1 MKEGARGAAWI
12 PSQALPVPVPTWWT
26 FRCKRKSNLN
36 LQIFMQT
43 RQMAW
48 DHPRTRHQSALEVFA
63 HMKDHQRTLIAAKC
77 ATTPTPT
84 QATFTDTMSRPI
96 CKGTPIH
103 ARFATRN
110 SIEKTTWPLTWGL
123 CTVGVQEA
131 SRIPPV
137 LEATVS
143 RWRQI
148 FLVFLHWCQARV
160 VHVYLHLTIIKNICH
175 LFKIKFPMNKLH
187 NMREQAII
195 ILLQQKILFKA
206 VCALCI
212 RCNNTWLLF
221 VLGNLYSKSE
231 LPRLLFIIIGQLW
244 FKFCI
249 LDEKLERY
257 FLVRHVE
264 YLTIL
269 DMIYLYT
276 VHDDFWIFCIKLK
289 IFTLCQILFY
299 FLYYT
304 WICITICT

>member
-1 MKEGARGAAWI
+1 MFTSLSRKRMKTFPWPLPMILLITRCFGTRKDFLSPTSLTHTQNLRRRNFPAPCPCPVPDAVLT
-12 PSQALPVPVPTWWT
+12 PSQAHPVQVLTWWT
-26 FRCKRKSNLN
+26 SKCKKRLNLN
-36 LQIFMQT
+36 WPTFMPT
-43 RQMAW
+43 MPMAW
-48 DHPRTRHQSALEVFA
+48 GLLKTQLQSALEVSA
-63 HMKDHQRTLIAAKC
+63 LMKDHQRTLIAARF
-77 ATTPTPT
+77 ATMPTHPP
-84 QATFTDTMSRPI
+84 ATFTDTMSRPI

-103 ARFATRN
+103 VRFATRN
-110 SIEKTTWPLTWGL
+110 SAVKTTWPLIWEQ
-123 CTVGVQEA
+123 CTVGAQGA
-131 SRIPPV
+131 NQIPLD

-244 FKFCI
+244 FKYI
-249 LDEKLERY
+249 AD
-257 FLVRHVE
+257 
-264 YLTIL
+264 
-269 DMIYLYT
+269 
-276 VHDDFWIFCIKLK
+276 LK
-289 IFTLCQILFY
+289 IYKGL
-299 FLYYT
+299 
-304 WICITICT
+304 